1 VAIRAAR
8 LAMAAWFRVP
18 PVTVERTGA
27 AKIMKA
33 RRPRVWRGTARV
45 GLARNQR
52 KATGRWA
59 AVQAKRRPTR
69 TER

>member
-1 VAIRAAR
+1 
-8 LAMAAWFRVP
+8 
-18 PVTVERTGA
+18 VTVERTGA
-27 AKIMKA
+27 AKMRKA
-33 RRPRVWRGTARV
+33 MRPRAWRGTASV

-52 KATGRWA
+52 KAMGRWA